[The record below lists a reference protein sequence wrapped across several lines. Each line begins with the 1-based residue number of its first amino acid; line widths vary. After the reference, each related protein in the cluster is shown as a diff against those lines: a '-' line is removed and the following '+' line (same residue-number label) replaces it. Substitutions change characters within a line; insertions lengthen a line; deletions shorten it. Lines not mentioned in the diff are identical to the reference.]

1 MKRLIAFLVVI
12 VVAGVVALL
21 LTTFPANR
29 ETIFPGYMEA
39 DLVLVGSEQGG
50 RVETLSVQEGDS
62 VDKATPIF
70 TLESTEQEAEV
81 AAARARVTEAE
92 ARLADAKQQM
102 QRPGEIEVL
111 NAALAQ
117 AKAMLQMST
126 LTLDRNQKLF
136 DKHWIAQAQLDDAV
150 AQHDRNQAAVAEAE
164 RRIEAAKLP
173 NRSDLIDA
181 AAASVET
188 ARHSLEQAEKGLAKR
203 KVFTP
208 AAGTVEEVYFRPGE
222 VVKEGQAV
230 IALLPPGN
238 LKVRFFVAEPVRAS
252 LHTGQIV
259 KVTCDGCQGELTAT
273 ISFIAR
279 EAEFTPPVIF
289 SQEQRKKLVFLVE
302 ARPSANAARLTAGQP
317 VTVSLGQVPQLVQR

>member
-1 MKRLIAFLVVI
+1 MKRLIAFLVVVVI
-12 VVAGVVALL
+12 VGVVALL

-29 ETIFPGYMEA
+29 EAIFPGYMEA

-50 RVETLSVQEGDS
+50 RVEALSVQEGDS
-62 VDKATPIF
+62 VDKGTPIF

-81 AAARARVTEAE
+81 AAARTRVTEAE

-102 QRPGEIEVL
+102 QRPGEIEEL
-111 NAALAQ
+111 N
-117 AKAMLQMST
+117 
-126 LTLDRNQKLF
+126 
-136 DKHWIAQAQLDDAV
+136 DAI

-188 ARHSLEQAEKGLAKR
+188 ARHSMEQAEKGLAKR
-203 KVFTP
+203 KVFAP
-208 AAGTVEEVYFRPGE
+208 ASGTVEEVYFRPGE

-252 LHTGQIV
+252 LHTGQTV
-259 KVTCDGCQGELTAT
+259 KVSCDGCQGELTAT

-289 SQEQRKKLVFLVE
+289 SQEQ
-302 ARPSANAARLTAGQP
+302 
-317 VTVSLGQVPQLVQR
+317 

>member
-1 MKRLIAFLVVI
+1 MKRLIAFLVVVVI
-12 VVAGVVALL
+12 VGVVALL

-29 ETIFPGYMEA
+29 EAIFPGYMEA

-50 RVETLSVQEGDS
+50 RVETLSVQEGDNI
-62 VDKATPIF
+62 DKGTAIF

-81 AAARARVTEAE
+81 AAAE
-92 ARLADAKQQM
+92 ARLADARQQM

-117 AKAMLQMST
+117 VKAILQMST

-136 DKHWIAQAQLDDAV
+136 DKHWIAQAQLDDAI
-150 AQHDRNQAAVAEAE
+150 AQHDRNQAAVNEAE

-188 ARHSLEQAEKGLAKR
+188 SRHSLEQAEKGLAKR
-203 KVFTP
+203 KVFAP
-208 AAGTVEEVYFRPGE
+208 ASGTVEEVYFRPGE

-238 LKVRFFVAEPVRAS
+238 L
-252 LHTGQIV
+252 
-259 KVTCDGCQGELTAT
+259 
-273 ISFIAR
+273 
-279 EAEFTPPVIF
+279 
-289 SQEQRKKLVFLVE
+289 
-302 ARPSANAARLTAGQP
+302 
-317 VTVSLGQVPQLVQR
+317 

>member
-1 MKRLIAFLVVI
+1 MKRLIAFLVVVVI
-12 VVAGVVALL
+12 VGVVALL

-29 ETIFPGYMEA
+29 EAIFPGYMEA

-50 RVETLSVQEGDS
+50 RVETLSVQEGDNI
-62 VDKATPIF
+62 DKGTAIF

-81 AAARARVTEAE
+81 AAAEARVTEAE
-92 ARLADAKQQM
+92 ARLADARQQM

-117 AKAMLQMST
+117 AKAILQMST

-136 DKHWIAQAQLDDAV
+136 DKHCIAHAQL
-150 AQHDRNQAAVAEAE
+150 DRNQAAVNEAE

-203 KVFTP
+203 KVFAP
-208 AAGTVEEVYFRPGE
+208 ASGTVEEVYFRPGE

-238 LKVRFFVAEPVRAS
+238 LKVRFFVAEPVRAT

-259 KVTCDGCQGELTAT
+259 KVTCDGCQDDLTAT

-289 SQEQRKKLVFLVE
+289 SQEQRQKLVFLVE
-302 ARPSANAARLTAGQP
+302 ARPSANVARLTAGQP
-317 VTVSLGQVPQLVQR
+317 VTVSMWQGPQLVQR

>member
-1 MKRLIAFLVVI
+1 MKRLIAFLVFVVI
-12 VVAGVVALL
+12 AGVVVLL
-21 LTTFPANR
+21 LTSFPANR

-62 VDKATPIF
+62 VKTGDPIF
-70 TLESTEQEAEV
+70 TLESTEQDAEV
-81 AAARARVTEAE
+81 AAAKSRVAEAE
-92 ARLADAKQQM
+92 ARLADARQQM
-102 QRPGEIEVL
+102 QRPGEIDVL
-111 NAALAQ
+111 EAALAQ
-117 AKAMLQMST
+117 AKALLVQSN
-126 LTLDRNQKLF
+126 LTLDRTQTLF
-136 DKHWIAQAQLDDAV
+136 EKHWVSQAQLDDAQ

-164 RRIEAAKLP
+164 KRITAAKLP

-181 AAASVET
+181 AAASVEMS
-188 ARHSLEQAEKGLAKR
+188 RHSLEQSEKMLAKR
-203 KVFTP
+203 KVFAP

-230 IALLPPGN
+230 IAMLPPGN

-252 LHTGQIV
+252 LQIDQTV
-259 KVTCDGCQGELTAT
+259 NVSCDGCAGELRAK

-289 SQEQRKKLVFLVE
+289 SQEQRQKLVYLVE
-302 ARPSANAARLTAGQP
+302 ARPMEATAKLTAGQP
-317 VTVSLGQVPQLVQR
+317 VSVRLGAPPEVVQR